1 MLIKRVK
8 QSRINF
14 RLTLTITYQKSMR
27 FITLLSLVLIPF
39 LFTSFSYAKEEISK
53 LQTTGIFS
61 KNEKGALVFTDGE
74 DKKKY
79 YAFIKGTKEKVGGL
93 IDQKV
98 KINAKVKKKDGA
110 KITLLTYIVS
120 VKPVE

>member
-14 RLTLTITYQKSMR
+14 RLTLTIIYQKSMR

-39 LFTSFSYAKEEISK
+39 LFTSFSYAKEEVSK
-53 LQTTGIFS
+53 LQTTGIFI
-61 KNEKGALVFTDGE
+61 KNEKGTLVFTDDE

-79 YAFIKGTKEKVGGL
+79 YAFNKGTKEKVGEL

-98 KINAKVKKKDGA
+98 KLLAKVKKKVGA
-110 KITLLTYIVS
+110 KITLMTYIIS
-120 VKPVE
+120 IKPVQ